1 MSRVV
6 FPDPDGPSSVRNSP
20 ANIFI
25 LTESRA
31 NTVPYFFDK
40 LAIDI
45 EREVFDF
52 TSEEFSFFGI
62 ALLSSEAKMTSG
74 LGKFLKE

>member
-1 MSRVV
+1 MAMSRVV

-40 LAIDI
+40 LDIDI
-45 EREVFDF
+45 EREVFD
-52 TSEEFSFFGI
+52 
-62 ALLSSEAKMTSG
+62 
-74 LGKFLKE
+74 